1 MNQCVDYLGRNVQ
14 CIDFICGVFFLVK
27 IFILE
32 YIGLVVIKVSEILFF
47 FEVCCV
53 GILVKII
60 FFLINLIN
68 RWLECIFQVRQFLF
82 DGQSVG
88 ISVVVL
94 FEMKQKVIVEL
105 NIMEKIEVCN
115 SIYWI
120 RMMVLKKIIKFQFNF

>member
-1 MNQCVDYLGRNVQ
+1 MYFKISMQIFQVE
-14 CIDFICGVFFLVK
+14 IFIVLIIYVGFLFIVK

-32 YIGLVVIKVSEILFF
+32 YIGLVVIKVLEILFF

-53 GILVKII
+53 GISVKII
-60 FFLINLIN
+60 FFLINSIN
-68 RWLECIFQVRQFLF
+68 RWLECILQVRQLLL
-82 DGQSVG
+82 DGQVVG

-115 SIYWI
+115 IRRWI
-120 RMMVLKKIIKFQFNF
+120 RMMVLNNNKILV